1 MTFYIA
7 GTGNTAWFMAT
18 RLHKAGNTCLGVW
31 GRNTDKA
38 NALAKAINAPILAEL
53 SNIQDDADACI
64 LAITDNAI
72 KEVAANFSLKN
83 TTLIHTAGSVS
94 RMVLQPHAEHAGIIW
109 PVYSIV
115 KDNLP
120 KHREIPIVIKGTTDH
135 SETVIK
141 KLVEDISDIC
151 YTISWEQRKWLHLCA
166 VISNNFVNHMM
177 AVSEEICNKQRIP
190 FSLLYPIV
198 NQTTDRIKHASP
210 KNLQTG
216 PAKRNDVN
224 TLNKHLELLAQNPEW
239 AALYQSITTSIDKMY
254 RKDKEE

>member
-18 RLHKAGNTCLGVW
+18 RLVKAGNKCLGVW
-31 GRNTDKA
+31 GRNIEHA
-38 NALAKAINAPILAEL
+38 NDLADVINAPVLHEL
-53 SNIQDDADACI
+53 SQIKDDADGCI

-72 KEVAANFSLKN
+72 EDIAKQLSFEH

-94 RMVLQPHAEHAGIIW
+94 RMVLQPYAQHAGIMW

-135 SETVIK
+135 SEEVLK
-141 KLVEDISDIC
+141 KLVADISDIC
-151 YTISWEQRKWLHLCA
+151 YTISWEQRQWLHLCA
-166 VISNNFVNHMM
+166 VMSNNFVNHMM
-177 AVSEEICNKQRIP
+177 AISEEICNKQQIP

-198 NQTTDRIKHASP
+198 NQTTERIKHASP
-210 KNLQTG
+210 KKLQTG

-224 TLNKHLELLAQNPEW
+224 TIEKHLEMLAQNPQWKE
-239 AALYQSITTSIDKMY
+239 LYESITTSIDKMY
-254 RKDKEE
+254 RKNKGE